1 MTILQTGVS
10 LPLNLKAGETLVIK
24 ELSGTSTVTGSVASR
39 EDASASIGA
48 GFYSYGPQSADCS
61 VTITTTGTCDWVVR
75 VGDAT
80 PATDTIKTQ
89 KSATGQTVLDPVSQL
104 LVPTSQITRAA
115 QRYKLKYKPA
125 NSRAFAIG
133 DSYAAGSGAT
143 TGAQAWYG
151 VLSAELAS
159 AFGWN
164 NYGFGGRPISAY
176 VKAAKQAGAD
186 ASNAGLIQPQ
196 IDDVYMS
203 ILGLND
209 LRGITDLGG
218 TSGGCGP
225 DPANF
230 RQMASRAQAMA
241 TWFMIPET
249 SRVRAKTLTNSGAN
263 PAVTY
268 YTPSTAW
275 NHGGA
280 LNGWANVSYS
290 GVANSTATFTST
302 YGDLLV
308 MRLCVASGA
317 SAVYSITVDGT
328 VLYTGTSKGEF
339 DSWALDCVILKLPTK
354 GTHTV
359 VLTHVSGDNVVFHS
373 CDCVDTAT
381 DFSATFL
388 YSTPNNLPDA
398 AGAGWSN
405 AGGAANGATA
415 NSATAPTSWLYNA
428 GGLARFRQC
437 IEEAMSDLYELG
449 FNVVNVRHWTNW
461 NLNTHLNADNV
472 HPNDAGHALIA
483 NKFRIHLRSL
493 IGI

>member
-1 MTILQTGVS
+1 MSTQGTYKDVLM
-10 LPLNLKAGETLVIK
+10 K
-24 ELSGTSTVTGSVASR
+24 EVHPDGT
-39 EDASASIGA
+39 E
-48 GFYSYGPQSADCS
+48 
-61 VTITTTGTCDWVVR
+61 
-75 VGDAT
+75 
-80 PATDTIKTQ
+80 
-89 KSATGQTVLDPVSQL
+89 VLDFHTQSIIPSSQ
-104 LVPTSQITRAA
+104 VTRAVE
-115 QRYKLKYKPA
+115 RYKLKYQVGV
-125 NSRAFAIG
+125 SRAEGIG
-133 DSYAAGSGAT
+133 DSYMFGSGAT
-143 TGAQAWYG
+143 AGALSFYG
-151 VLSAELAS
+151 LLSAELANYYQ
-159 AFGWN
+159 FN

-176 VKAAKQAGAD
+176 AKAARQAGNGE
-186 ASNAGLIQPQ
+186 SNSGLIQPK
-196 IDDVYMS
+196 IDDVYFG

-230 RQMASRAQAMA
+230 RQMASRVQAMA
-241 TWFMIPET
+241 TWFMVPET

-268 YTPSTAW
+268 YSPSTAW
-275 NHGGA
+275 NHGGT

-290 GVANSTATFTST
+290 SVANSTATFTST

-317 SAVYSITVDGT
+317 SAVYSIIVDGT

-354 GTHTV
+354 GTHTI
-359 VLTHVSGDNVVFHS
+359 VLTHVSGDNMVFHS

-388 YSTPNNLPDA
+388 YSTPGNLPDSA
-398 AGAGWSN
+398 AAGWSN

-415 NSATAPTSWLYNA
+415 NSATAPTSWLYNG

-437 IEEAMSDLYELG
+437 IDDAMSDLFELG
-449 FNVVNVRHWTNW
+449 FNVVNVRHWMYW

-483 NKFRIHLRSL
+483 DKFRHYLRTL